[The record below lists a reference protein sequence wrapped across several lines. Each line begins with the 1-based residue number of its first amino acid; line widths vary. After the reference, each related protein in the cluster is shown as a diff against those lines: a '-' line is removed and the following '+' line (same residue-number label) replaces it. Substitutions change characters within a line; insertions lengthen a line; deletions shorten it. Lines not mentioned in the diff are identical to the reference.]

1 MNENGKLDDKTIAA
15 VSSAAIILGALIYY
29 WIGEGQSTVELLE
42 LAYGSLKF
50 FNNPLVF

>member
-1 MNENGKLDDKTIAA
+1 MNDSSKWDDKTIAA
-15 VSSAAIILGALIYY
+15 TSAAAIMLGALVYY
-29 WIGEGQSTVELLE
+29 WIGEGQSTMELLE

>member
-1 MNENGKLDDKTIAA
+1 MGDSNKWDDKTIAA
-15 VSSAAIILGALIYY
+15 VSTATIMLGALLYY

-42 LAYGSLKF
+42 LAYGSVKF